1 MFYKCGGSKK
11 GEIIHIGQFNTA
23 TMGLGWTN
31 SFTIDV
37 KNSCQ
42 NYKKLS
48 ANNFFVTIKKIT
60 FLTPNSLV
68 DLSVAISYDS
78 ENGILTLT
86 GYYGQANN
94 QYYHAPVLDVYAVV
108 L

>member
-1 MFYKCGGSKK
+1 MFHKCGGSKK

-23 TMGLGWTN
+23 TMGLGFTS

-37 KNSCQ
+37 KKVCP

-48 ANNFFVTIKKIT
+48 AGNFLVTIEKIT
-60 FLTPNSLV
+60 FLTDNSYVNLWG
-68 DLSVAISYDS
+68 SITYDS

-94 QYYHAPVLDVYAVV
+94 RYYHAPILDVYAVV